1 MSLKILI
8 VDQCS
13 NSKKESELPDSVEP
27 SLSRE
32 ELVEHDDVPAYK
44 ARDLY
49 EGRQQRYI
57 SSAVDSLRENG
68 DETDRIFISA
78 GYGVV
83 DEKDLLPPYD
93 TTFSGLSK
101 DEIQERSS
109 ELGIQGDILD
119 AVTPDDPYD
128 VIFFALGKEYYQSVD
143 MGTVIAEI
151 PDSTKV
157 VIFNGVVSKD
167 ENQNLVSIPAR
178 NREAKEQ
185 GTIVVALKGRYLQ
198 NFAEHRS
205 KGAEVGDI
213 TELKEYCT
221 TRPTKQSDFE
231 GYD

>member
-1 MSLKILI
+1 MSLKLLI
-8 VDQCS
+8 IDQCS
-13 NSKKESELPDSVEP
+13 NSKRESELPDSVDP

-44 ARDLY
+44 AHDLY

-57 SSAVDSLRENG
+57 SSAIDRLRENG
-68 DETDRIFISA
+68 DKVERVFISA

-83 DEKDLLPPYD
+83 GEDDLLPPYD
-93 TTFSGLSK
+93 ATFSGLPES
-101 DEIQERSS
+101 EILKRSS
-109 ELGIQGDILD
+109 ELGIQEDLLD
-119 AVTPDDPYD
+119 TATPDETYD
-128 VIFFALGKEYYQSVD
+128 VIFFALGKEYYQSID
-143 MGTVIAEI
+143 MTTVIAEI

-167 ENQNLVSIPAR
+167 KSQNLVSIPAR
-178 NREAKEQ
+178 NEEAKEQ

-213 TELKEYCT
+213 TELKEYCI